1 MTATMIQVIGWSVAL
16 MGQPEQPVQ
25 TPPVESL
32 DAPLGNSIRAVIRAD
47 RRVFAA
53 GGNIMLEF
61 VVQNTTAEP
70 VELKVPGA
78 LAGKLPADYGMGLPL
93 EHVFSGPNFR
103 GLDIVSELNPNL
115 GNGVTRKPDYPVPP
129 VRLAPF
135 ATVGLRFDVTRF
147 YPALRQAGT
156 YRIRWQPYGAT
167 VASEELEIE
176 VTTYKEAVIETDQGR
191 IRMQL
196 LYGDAPQ
203 HVQNFIELANDR
215 FFNNRSVFF
224 MQPNEFLLTGCPK
237 DDGSGARK
245 DGATVPFERTD
256 VPFEFGTVGMAL
268 IDGKPGTG
276 SSQFFISLGPHP
288 SWRDRYTAFG
298 QITGPESQAVL
309 RRIAQMQVDEY
320 YRPTQ
325 PLRIRSI
332 SIVSAAIAAR

>member
-1 MTATMIQVIGWSVAL
+1 MIATAFQIIGWSIVLLA
-16 MGQPEQPVQ
+16 QTEQPVESP
-25 TPPVESL
+25 TVEPL
-32 DAPLGNSIRAVIRAD
+32 DAPLGGKVRAVIRAD

-61 VVQNTTAEP
+61 VVQNTTAET

-93 EHVFSGPNFR
+93 EHVFSGTNFR

-115 GNGVTRKPDYPVPP
+115 GEGVARKPDYPVPP
-129 VRLAPF
+129 IRLAPF

-156 YRIRWQPYGAT
+156 YRLRWQPYGAA

-176 VTTYKEAVIETDQGR
+176 VATYKEAVIETDQGR

-196 LYGDAPQ
+196 LYGEAPQ
-203 HVQNFIELANDR
+203 TVQNFIELAEDR
-215 FFNNRSVFF
+215 FYNNRLIFF
-224 MQPNEFLLTGCPK
+224 MQPNEFLLTGCPN

-245 DGATVPFERTD
+245 DGVTVPFERTN
-256 VPFEFGTVGMAL
+256 VPFDFGTVGMAL

-276 SSQFFISLGPHP
+276 SSQFFVSLGSHP
-288 SWRDRYTAFG
+288 GWRDQYTAFG
-298 QITGPESQAVL
+298 KIRGPESQAVL
-309 RRIAQMQVDEY
+309 RRISQLPVDEY
-320 YRPTQ
+320 FRPTK

-332 SIVSAAIAAR
+332 SIVTAATISR